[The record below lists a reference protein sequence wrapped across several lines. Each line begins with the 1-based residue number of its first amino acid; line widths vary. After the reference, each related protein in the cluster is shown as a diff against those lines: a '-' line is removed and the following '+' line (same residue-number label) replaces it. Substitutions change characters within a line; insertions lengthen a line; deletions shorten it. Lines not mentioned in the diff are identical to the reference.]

1 MVTKLEKQFFKTFG
15 IEPNLTLY
23 NLIKVKGNDTNKYS
37 TRCSANYN
45 NESKEETIRRHSS
58 NGWKVIKCE
67 DIYTYPQI
75 TDHILLKLICIANSQ
90 NIGFEGDNIE
100 DIKKD
105 LLDNFIF
112 FKRDVYD
119 QIHNLFKEVE

>member
-15 IEPNLTLY
+15 IEQKEHKECECDYLNCPNP
-23 NLIKVKGNDTNKYS
+23 
-37 TRCSANYN
+37 
-45 NESKEETIRRHSS
+45 
-58 NGWKVIKCE
+58 
-67 DIYTYPQI
+67 DIECGECCYYKTYKFDYPQI

>member
-15 IEPNLTLY
+15 IEPKE
-23 NLIKVKGNDTNKYS
+23 KVNQTFNGAEFKV
-37 TRCSANYN
+37 
-45 NESKEETIRRHSS
+45 ETI
-58 NGWKVIKCE
+58 N
-67 DIYTYPQI
+67 DYPQI

-90 NIGFEGDNIE
+90 NIGFEGNNIE

-119 QIHNLFKEVE
+119 QIHNLFKEV

>member
-1 MVTKLEKQFFKTFG
+1 MVTKLEKQFFKTF
-15 IEPNLTLY
+15 E
-23 NLIKVKGNDTNKYS
+23 IKQKEYTQC
-37 TRCSANYN
+37 CSMGC
-45 NESKEETIRRHSS
+45 K
-58 NGWKVIKCE
+58 KP
-67 DIYTYPQI
+67 YTDCVNCQYHEVYKIDYPQI

-100 DIKKD
+100 DMKKD

>member
-1 MVTKLEKQFFKTFG
+1 MVTKLEKQFFKTF
-15 IEPNLTLY
+15 E
-23 NLIKVKGNDTNKYS
+23 IKQKEYTQC
-37 TRCSANYN
+37 CSMGC
-45 NESKEETIRRHSS
+45 K
-58 NGWKVIKCE
+58 KP
-67 DIYTYPQI
+67 YTDCVNCQYHEVYKIDYPQI

-119 QIHNLFKEVE
+119 QIHNLFKEVK

>member
-15 IEPNLTLY
+15 IEPRQTC
-23 NLIKVKGNDTNKYS
+23 KVTS
-37 TRCSANYN
+37 TCNNFVNYN
-45 NESKEETIRRHSS
+45 DC
-58 NGWKVIKCE
+58 NGCNSYK
-67 DIYTYPQI
+67 YPQI

-100 DIKKD
+100 DMKKD

-119 QIHNLFKEVE
+119 QIYNLFKEVE